1 LDVRNVAIPLGSGT
15 ALAVAG
21 GLTVRKADVPSGR
34 RMTREANAGGRKT
47 PGNHTVMARLP
58 LAAVDNRPD
67 RGGCLSPKGR

>member
-34 RMTREANAGGRKT
+34 RMTREASAGGRKT
-47 PGNHTVMARLP
+47 AGNHDVMTRLP
-58 LAAVDNRPD
+58 LVVVDNRPD
-67 RGGCLSPKGR
+67 RGGCLGPKGR